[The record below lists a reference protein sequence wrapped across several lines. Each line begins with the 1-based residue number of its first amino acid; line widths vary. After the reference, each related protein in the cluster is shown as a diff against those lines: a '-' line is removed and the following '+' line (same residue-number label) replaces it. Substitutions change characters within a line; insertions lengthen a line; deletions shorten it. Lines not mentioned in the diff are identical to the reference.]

1 MLDGTKEESEII
13 AGYAEYEIPQKLRR
27 GEAVSETQLRCLC
40 QTKVPKS
47 ETSFHSALRPNLLKF
62 GEYPIISLLTNAV
75 NIEDLLEQLSHEDTS
90 EVRMCEGIS
99 VVYVP
104 MTSFVV
110 VASSICF
117 LLFI

>member
-13 AGYAEYEIPQKLRR
+13 ASYAEHEIPQKLRR
-27 GEAVSETQLRCLC
+27 GEAVSEPQLKCLC

-62 GEYPIISLLTNAV
+62 GEYPIISLLTNALD
-75 NIEDLLEQLSHEDTS
+75 IEHLLEQLSHEDTS
-90 EVRMCEGIS
+90 EVRMYVGVS
-99 VVYVP
+99 VMYVP

-110 VASSICF
+110 TASSICF
-117 LLFI
+117 FLFM